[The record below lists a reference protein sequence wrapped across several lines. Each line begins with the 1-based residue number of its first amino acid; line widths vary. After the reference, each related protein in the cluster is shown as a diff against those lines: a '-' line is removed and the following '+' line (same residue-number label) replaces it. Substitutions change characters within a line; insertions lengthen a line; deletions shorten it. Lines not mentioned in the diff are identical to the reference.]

1 MNIEEIIYTGRDNEI
16 IFSLSTDGTPINHSL
31 ITRCQVKVGATMV
44 DSLTS
49 PNLFSMVNADR
60 IILTLGLTTI
70 PAGDYPAKLYIFD
83 LDNIEGVAW
92 GEFDVTVTS

>member
-1 MNIEEIIYTGRDNEI
+1 MNIEEIIYTGRNNEI
-16 IFSLSTDGTPINHSL
+16 IFSLSTNGNPINHSL
-31 ITRCQVKVGATMV
+31 ITRCQVKVGATMI
-44 DSLTS
+44 DSQTS

-60 IILTLGLTTI
+60 IILALGLTTI
-70 PAGDYPAKLYIFD
+70 PAGDYTAKLYIFD

>member
-1 MNIEEIIYTGRDNEI
+1 
-16 IFSLSTDGTPINHSL
+16 
-31 ITRCQVKVGATMV
+31 
-44 DSLTS
+44 
-49 PNLFSMVNADR
+49 MVNADR

-70 PAGDYPAKLYIFD
+70 PAGDYTAKLYIFD

>member
-16 IFSLSTDGTPINHSL
+16 IFSLSTDGNPINHSL
-31 ITRCQVKVGATMV
+31 ITRCQVKVGATMI
-44 DSLTS
+44 DSQTS

-70 PAGDYPAKLYIFD
+70 PAGDYTAKLYIFD

-92 GEFDVTVTS
+92 GEFEVTVTT